1 MKHARQTKYGKAVFD
16 FLMADTK
23 TQRTVFAWRVAH
35 LYFMRYGTSPAR
47 AALITHD
54 LCQLRQISWA
64 EQKAPISDMQIAK
77 TVADAAKSV
86 GSR

>member
-1 MKHARQTKYGKAVFD
+1 MKYGRQSKFGKAVFE
-16 FLMADTK
+16 FLMADTE
-23 TQRTVFAWRVAH
+23 TQRIVSAWRAAH
-35 LYFMRYGTSPAR
+35 VYFMRYGTSPKR

-64 EQKAPISDMQIAK
+64 EQRAPITDMQIAK